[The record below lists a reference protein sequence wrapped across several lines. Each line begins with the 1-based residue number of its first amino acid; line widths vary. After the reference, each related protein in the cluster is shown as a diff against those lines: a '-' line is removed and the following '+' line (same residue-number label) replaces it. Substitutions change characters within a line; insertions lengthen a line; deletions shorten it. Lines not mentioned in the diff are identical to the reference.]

1 MSGCLIP
8 SGVER
13 EMVENLRPH
22 YGIHNPASPG
32 KLNKNIQLPD
42 ATVGTIHNWIE
53 EEDYEIEGRG
63 SNLAA

>member
-1 MSGCLIP
+1 
-8 SGVER
+8 
-13 EMVENLRPH
+13 MVENLRPH